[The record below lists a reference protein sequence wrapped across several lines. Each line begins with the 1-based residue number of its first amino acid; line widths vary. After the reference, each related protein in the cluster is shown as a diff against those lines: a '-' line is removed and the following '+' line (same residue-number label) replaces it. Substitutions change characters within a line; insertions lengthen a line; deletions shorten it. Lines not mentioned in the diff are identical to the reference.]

1 VSSFIVVPSV
11 TAVQLYPLEDI
22 WHYPNSATG
31 GLVKPG
37 LPINGLILNF
47 RYGCCIIWRYV

>member
-47 RYGCCIIWRYV
+47 RYGCCII